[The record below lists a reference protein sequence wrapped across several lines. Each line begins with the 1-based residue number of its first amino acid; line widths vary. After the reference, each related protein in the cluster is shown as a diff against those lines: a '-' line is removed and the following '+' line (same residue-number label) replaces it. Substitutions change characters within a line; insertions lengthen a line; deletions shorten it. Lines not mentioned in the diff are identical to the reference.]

1 MPSDPAA
8 TLEPPAS
15 LYSDTG
21 VADAPAPEITAAERK
36 LRLRRLDSEVERVK
50 SEKPQRSTAG
60 LFKQACSTDLL
71 FLIDTT
77 YSMQPY
83 LDAAKNQVKGIVSEL
98 KKTFLNQS
106 VIRVAVVGYKD
117 HADNPHIQMCDFTES
132 TEDVYRFLDSLT
144 ARGGGDAPEDVLGG
158 IKQALAASW
167 RQQTRCLF
175 HIADAPPH
183 GRGLH
188 DLKASHDDYYEPG
201 SEPHK
206 LLYEPLIRQMALL
219 RINYALLRIT
229 SYTDRMALAFSDVYA
244 ANRAEVKLLPAN
256 AYQAESQ
263 SATATAASGLRGG
276 RATSEVQWEEL
287 QLGTSY
293 ADIHH
298 LIVRTATSSVTRTAG
313 RLSKALSAGSSGSRN
328 SSASRGS
335 SGSRS
340 SMGTTGAKQMSSIN
354 ALAAIVED
362 DRSTIG
368 PGSIREKSATTAD
381 ESPTWDEEPAW
392 DDDVERVPLDKSPPQ
407 WNQLGWFDEVL
418 EVDGYCPDVV
428 VHDFNTLNDM
438 MASDDNIKLG
448 VAEFTIHTR
457 TTPFAQGGLRVACY
471 SRAAASTSRF
481 VVKRFLGEERGLAHM
496 AEDMRIQ
503 ALCKAFALE
512 FNGLLKT
519 EHPIDFVVSMCLQ
532 NKHRRTTG
540 LEADKACLA
549 FEPFLDGEY
558 VKYNSNTFWDHNETP
573 DSPAKQ
579 AAQAFSHFTFERS
592 WGHMLIIDLQGVGY
606 TLTDPAIH
614 TRDPDRFKL
623 SGTNFNEEG
632 FKFFFALHECND
644 VCRALQLQ
652 STGAQLM
659 EGRLIFRRQWPTM
672 DPTVC
677 CSSKLCRR
685 IIRLASAHA
694 TPNFPGYHWCDECWP
709 QLEASRTRWICTGPG
724 PTHEFDVSRFFCESQ
739 GKPVPRR
746 CLEHMERDTT
756 VSAAA
761 RVGGGL
767 WSKMK
772 SANRKKFVS
781 GSAW

>member
-1 MPSDPAA
+1 MSNTPRSSATLSRSNLSKDEAKKMADEMLRASLSRRVLSAPSSSKPPAPPPKSSSASVNRSQMSSEEAKALADKMLRASLSRAGSSSSSAVSTPLSTPLSPPLSSTPLSPPRVPSDPAA

-392 DDDVERVPLDKSPPQ
+392 DDDVERVPLDKSPRS
-407 WNQLGWFDEVL
+407 GISSA
-418 EVDGYCPDVV
+418 G
-428 VHDFNTLNDM
+428 
-438 MASDDNIKLG
+438 S
-448 VAEFTIHTR
+448 TR
-457 TTPFAQGGLRVACY
+457 CSRWTATAPTWWCTT
-471 SRAAASTSRF
+471 STRS
-481 VVKRFLGEERGLAHM
+481 
-496 AEDMRIQ
+496 
-503 ALCKAFALE
+503 
-512 FNGLLKT
+512 
-519 EHPIDFVVSMCLQ
+519 
-532 NKHRRTTG
+532 TT
-540 LEADKACLA
+540 
-549 FEPFLDGEY
+549 
-558 VKYNSNTFWDHNETP
+558 
-573 DSPAKQ
+573 
-579 AAQAFSHFTFERS
+579 
-592 WGHMLIIDLQGVGY
+592 
-606 TLTDPAIH
+606 
-614 TRDPDRFKL
+614 
-623 SGTNFNEEG
+623 
-632 FKFFFALHECND
+632 
-644 VCRALQLQ
+644 
-652 STGAQLM
+652 
-659 EGRLIFRRQWPTM
+659 
-672 DPTVC
+672 
-677 CSSKLCRR
+677 
-685 IIRLASAHA
+685 
-694 TPNFPGYHWCDECWP
+694 
-709 QLEASRTRWICTGPG
+709 
-724 PTHEFDVSRFFCESQ
+724 
-739 GKPVPRR
+739 
-746 CLEHMERDTT
+746 
-756 VSAAA
+756 
-761 RVGGGL
+761 
-767 WSKMK
+767 
-772 SANRKKFVS
+772 
-781 GSAW
+781 